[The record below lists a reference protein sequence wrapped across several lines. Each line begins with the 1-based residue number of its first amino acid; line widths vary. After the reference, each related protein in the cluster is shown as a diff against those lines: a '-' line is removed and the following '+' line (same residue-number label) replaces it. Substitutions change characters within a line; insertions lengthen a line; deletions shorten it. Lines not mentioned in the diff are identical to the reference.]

1 MGGLPAFAYFATVC
15 YIYTGKYKICHEGT
29 PEIIGTPQR
38 LPTNTAGTG
47 APANSVATS
56 HIDFIVEEIP
66 NPRPNPDI
74 FGGRTVK
81 PGGRIKQLGL
91 DILVSGR

>member
-1 MGGLPAFAYFATVC
+1 MGGVVGGMGGGGMGVLPAFAYFATVC

-47 APANSVATS
+47 A
-56 HIDFIVEEIP
+56 
-66 NPRPNPDI
+66 
-74 FGGRTVK
+74 K
-81 PGGRIKQLGL
+81 RIQS
-91 DILVSGR
+91 D

>member
-1 MGGLPAFAYFATVC
+1 MGVLPAFAYFATVC

-47 APANSVATS
+47 APANTAVTPDKYCRDRRASELRC
-56 HIDFIVEEIP
+56 DFAYRFYSRR
-66 NPRPNPDI
+66 N
-74 FGGRTVK
+74 T
-81 PGGRIKQLGL
+81 
-91 DILVSGR
+91 